1 MSNLRPRIPW
11 RLIIAVVVLLILGA
25 VAGPVIRSLAT
36 PEQIRDNVLLSA
48 IPFILIFAAIVLA
61 FIAVIAF
68 VASLLNHNVPG
79 SVYRSIETAL
89 IAGIVLGVVG
99 MFQPWLH
106 SLYKYGFLLLLVS
119 TLGFILWSHIVPRGV
134 RRREELT
141 SLSISDFEKHE
152 VGGG

>member
-11 RLIIAVVVLLILGA
+11 RLIITVVVLLILGA

-79 SVYRSIETAL
+79 SVYRAIETAL

-99 MFQPWLH
+99 MFQPWLQI
-106 SLYKYGFLLLLVS
+106 LYKYGFLLLLVS